1 MHDRMRGALGLA
13 LGIAVLSGACSS
25 GVAATAPPEVE
36 GTTWRAVEI
45 DGLPTLGKRPEMSI
59 DGGRL
64 RGDTGC
70 NAVSAA
76 VTLTEGQIDIGDVN
90 STLRLC
96 QGEAGEVE
104 TRFLR
109 ALVGATSVSFDETG
123 TLLLHGEG
131 GVSARF
137 AGN

>member
-1 MHDRMRGALGLA
+1 MDDRVRGVLGLA
-13 LGIAVLSGACSS
+13 LGIAVLSGACAA

-45 DGLPTLGKRPEMSI
+45 GGLPTLGKRPELSI
-59 DGGRL
+59 GGGRL

-70 NAVSAA
+70 NAVTAT
-76 VTLTEGQIDIGDVN
+76 VTLSDGQIDIGDVN